1 MWVRHHRFFFGLP
14 QRKDFGTLVNTHRP
28 HSYRL
33 LDEAHPMDL
42 ALVVFSL
49 VATFLAAALTVPAGF
64 GLATMITP
72 VVFLWL
78 DPHEAVAVVAIVHG
92 SHNAW
97 KLKVLRESVDCTAVR
112 RFGWAMVVGALIGAS
127 LNTAV
132 EAEPLLLI
140 VGIALVVLPLLSIT
154 EGWTNFRLPEAE
166 DRIGGFGSGFF
177 GGLTGHQG
185 ALRAMF
191 LQKRLPDK
199 AEYAAT
205 AAVLALVVDL
215 TRIPVY
221 VALEGWQILDA
232 GWLILGLVLA
242 AVLGV
247 QLGKR
252 WLKKWKSDTIRNGI
266 LIAIVASGLMYIR
279 EAALALGWI

>member
-1 MWVRHHRFFFGLP
+1 
-14 QRKDFGTLVNTHRP
+14 
-28 HSYRL
+28 
-33 LDEAHPMDL
+33 MDV
-42 ALVVFSL
+42 ALVLLSL
-49 VATFLAAALTVPAGF
+49 GATFLAAALTVPAGF

-78 DPHEAVAVVAIVHG
+78 EPHEAVAVVAIVHG

-97 KLKVLRESVDCTAVR
+97 KLKVLRESVDYSAVR
-112 RFGWAMVVGALIGAS
+112 RFGWAMVVGALLGAA
-127 LNTAV
+127 LNTVV
-132 EAEPLLLI
+132 EAEPLLLL
-140 VGIALVVLPLLSIT
+140 VGIALILLPLLSVT
-154 EGWTNFRLPEAE
+154 ERWTNFRLPEAE

-221 VALEGWQILDA
+221 VALGGWQILDA
-232 GWLILGLVLA
+232 GALIVGLVFA
-242 AVLGV
+242 AILGV
-247 QLGKR
+247 QLGKK
-252 WLKKWKSDTIRNGI
+252 WLKKWKSERIRNGI
-266 LIAIVASGLMYIR
+266 LVAIVASGLLYVR
-279 EAALALGWI
+279 EALIALEYL

>member
-1 MWVRHHRFFFGLP
+1 
-14 QRKDFGTLVNTHRP
+14 
-28 HSYRL
+28 
-33 LDEAHPMDL
+33 MDASL
-42 ALVVFSL
+42 IVFSL
-49 VATFLAAALTVPAGF
+49 FATFFAAALTVPAGF

-72 VVFLWL
+72 IVFLWL
-78 DPHEAVAVVAIVHG
+78 EPHEAVAVVGIVHG

-97 KLKVLRESVDCTAVR
+97 KLKVLRSSVDYSAVR
-112 RFGWAMVVGALIGAS
+112 RYGWAMVVGALIGAA

-132 EAEPLLLI
+132 EADPLLLI
-140 VGIALVVLPLLSIT
+140 VGVALVVLPLLSIS
-154 EGWTNFRLPEAE
+154 ERWTNVRLPDAE

-191 LQKRLPDK
+191 LQKRLPNK
-199 AEYAAT
+199 TEYAAT
-205 AAVLALVVDL
+205 AAVLALVVDV
-215 TRIPVY
+215 TRVPVY

-242 AVLGV
+242 AIWGV
-247 QLGKR
+247 HLGKR

-266 LIAIVASGLMYIR
+266 LVAIVASGVLYIR
-279 EAALALGWI
+279 EAAVALGWL

>member
-1 MWVRHHRFFFGLP
+1 
-14 QRKDFGTLVNTHRP
+14 
-28 HSYRL
+28 
-33 LDEAHPMDL
+33 MDV
-42 ALVVFSL
+42 ALVLLSL
-49 VATFLAAALTVPAGF
+49 GATFLAAALTVPAGF

-78 DPHEAVAVVAIVHG
+78 EPHEAVAVVAIVHG

-97 KLKVLRESVDCTAVR
+97 KLKVLRESVDYSAVR
-112 RFGWAMVVGALIGAS
+112 RFGWAMVVGALLGAA
-127 LNTAV
+127 LNTVV
-132 EAEPLLLI
+132 ESEPLLLV
-140 VGIALVVLPLLSIT
+140 VGIALIILPLLSVS
-154 EGWTNFRLPEAE
+154 ERWTNFRLPEAE

-215 TRIPVY
+215 SRIPVY
-221 VALEGWQILDA
+221 VALGGWQILDA
-232 GWLILGLVLA
+232 GALIVGLVFA
-242 AVLGV
+242 AILGV
-247 QLGKR
+247 QLGKK
-252 WLKKWKSDTIRNGI
+252 WLKKWKSERIRNGI
-266 LIAIVASGLMYIR
+266 LVAIVASGLLYVR
-279 EAALALGWI
+279 EALIALEYL

>member
-1 MWVRHHRFFFGLP
+1 
-14 QRKDFGTLVNTHRP
+14 
-28 HSYRL
+28 
-33 LDEAHPMDL
+33 
-42 ALVVFSL
+42 VFSL
-49 VATFLAAALTVPAGF
+49 FATFFAAALTVPAGF

-72 VVFLWL
+72 IVFLWL
-78 DPHEAVAVVAIVHG
+78 EPHEAVAVVGIVHG

-97 KLKVLRESVDCTAVR
+97 KLKVLRSSVDYSAVR
-112 RFGWAMVVGALIGAS
+112 RYGWAMVVGALIGAA

-132 EAEPLLLI
+132 EADPLLLI
-140 VGIALVVLPLLSIT
+140 VGVALVVLPLLSMS
-154 EGWTNFRLPEAE
+154 ERWTNVRLPDAE

-191 LQKRLPDK
+191 LQKRLPNK
-199 AEYAAT
+199 TEYAAT
-205 AAVLALVVDL
+205 AAVLALVVDV
-215 TRIPVY
+215 TRVPVY

-232 GWLILGLVLA
+232 GWLIVGLVLA
-242 AVLGV
+242 AVFGV

-266 LIAIVASGLMYIR
+266 LVAIVASGVLYIR
-279 EAALALGWI
+279 EAAVALGWL

>member
-1 MWVRHHRFFFGLP
+1 MPRGFINATLMLQQVRPIRMQARP
-14 QRKDFGTLVNTHRP
+14 QF
-28 HSYRL
+28 YRVL
-33 LDEAHPMDL
+33 LKAEPMDL
-42 ALVVFSL
+42 ELVVFTL
-49 VATFLAAALTVPAGF
+49 LATFVAAALTVPAGF

-78 DPHEAVAVVAIVHG
+78 DPHEAVAIVAIVHG

-97 KLKVLRESVDCTAVR
+97 KLKVLRKSVDYTAVR
-112 RFGWAMVVGALIGAS
+112 RFGWAMVVGSLIGAS
-127 LNTAV
+127 LNTVV
-132 EAEPLLLI
+132 ESEPLLLI
-140 VGIALVVLPLLSIT
+140 VGIALVILPLLSIT

-199 AEYAAT
+199 SEYAAT
-205 AAVLALVVDL
+205 AAVLALVVDV
-215 TRIPVY
+215 TRVPVY

-232 GWLILGLVLA
+232 GWLILGLILA

-266 LIAIVASGLMYIR
+266 LVAIVASGVLYIR
-279 EAALALGWI
+279 EAAVALQWL

>member
-1 MWVRHHRFFFGLP
+1 
-14 QRKDFGTLVNTHRP
+14 
-28 HSYRL
+28 
-33 LDEAHPMDL
+33 MDL
-42 ALVVFSL
+42 TLVVFSL
-49 VATFLAAALTVPAGF
+49 AATFFAAALTVPAGF

-78 DPHEAVAVVAIVHG
+78 EPHEAVAVVGIVHG

-97 KLKVLRESVDCTAVR
+97 KLKVLRESVDFEAVKR
-112 RFGWAMVVGALIGAS
+112 YGWAMVLGALIGAA

-132 EAEPLLLI
+132 EADPLLLI
-140 VGIALVVLPLLSIT
+140 VGIALVVLPLLSIS
-154 EGWTNFRLPEAE
+154 EKWTDYRLPDAE

-199 AEYAAT
+199 SEYAAT
-205 AAVLALVVDL
+205 AAVLALVVDV
-215 TRIPVY
+215 TRVPVY

-266 LIAIVASGLMYIR
+266 LVAIVASGVLYIR
-279 EAALALGWI
+279 EAAVALQWF

>member
-1 MWVRHHRFFFGLP
+1 MPRGFINATLMLQQVRPIRMQARP
-14 QRKDFGTLVNTHRP
+14 QF
-28 HSYRL
+28 YRVL
-33 LDEAHPMDL
+33 LKAEPMEL
-42 ALVVFSL
+42 ELVVFSL
-49 VATFLAAALTVPAGF
+49 LATFVAAALTVPAGF

-97 KLKVLRESVDCTAVR
+97 KLKVLRKSVDYTAVR
-112 RFGWAMVVGALIGAS
+112 RFGWAMVVGSLIGAS
-127 LNTAV
+127 LNTVV
-132 EAEPLLLI
+132 ESEPLLLI
-140 VGIALVVLPLLSIT
+140 VGIALVILPLLSIT

-199 AEYAAT
+199 SEYAAT
-205 AAVLALVVDL
+205 AAVLALVVDV
-215 TRIPVY
+215 TRVPVY

-232 GWLILGLVLA
+232 GWLILGLILA

-266 LIAIVASGLMYIR
+266 LVAIVASGVLYIR
-279 EAALALGWI
+279 EAAVALQWL

>member
-1 MWVRHHRFFFGLP
+1 M
-14 QRKDFGTLVNTHRP
+14 
-28 HSYRL
+28 
-33 LDEAHPMDL
+33 EL
-42 ALVVFSL
+42 ALLVFTL
-49 VATFLAAALTVPAGF
+49 LATFVAAALTVPAGF

-72 VVFLWL
+72 VVFIWL
-78 DPHEAVAVVAIVHG
+78 EPHEAVAVVAIVHG

-97 KLKVLRESVDCTAVR
+97 KLKVLRESVDYSAVR
-112 RFGWAMVVGALIGAS
+112 RFGWALVAGALIGAL
-127 LNTAV
+127 LNTIV
-132 EAEPLLLI
+132 DAEPLLLL
-140 VGIALVVLPLLSIT
+140 VGIALVVLPTLSVT
-154 EGWTNFRLPEAE
+154 ERWTKFRLPETE

-205 AAVLALVVDL
+205 AAILALVVDI

-221 VALEGWQILDA
+221 VAMRGWQILDS
-232 GWLILGLVLA
+232 GLLIAGLVLSA
-242 AVLGV
+242 ILGV

-252 WLKKWKSDTIRNGI
+252 WLKKWKSNTIRNGI
-266 LIAIVASGLMYIR
+266 LIAIVASGLLYIR
-279 EAALALGWI
+279 EALNALGYM

>member
-1 MWVRHHRFFFGLP
+1 MPRGFINATLMLQQVLP
-14 QRKDFGTLVNTHRP
+14 IRMQARP
-28 HSYRL
+28 QFYRVL
-33 LDEAHPMDL
+33 LKAEPMDL
-42 ALVVFSL
+42 ELVVFTL
-49 VATFLAAALTVPAGF
+49 LATFVAGALTVPAGF

-97 KLKVLRESVDCTAVR
+97 KLKVLRESVDYTAVR

-127 LNTAV
+127 LNTVV
-132 EAEPLLLI
+132 ESEPLLLI
-140 VGIALVVLPLLSIT
+140 VGIALVILPLLSIT

-199 AEYAAT
+199 SEYAAT
-205 AAVLALVVDL
+205 AAVLALVVDV
-215 TRIPVY
+215 TRVPVY

-232 GWLILGLVLA
+232 GWLILGLILA

-266 LIAIVASGLMYIR
+266 LVAIVASGVLYIR
-279 EAALALGWI
+279 EAAVALQWL

>member
-1 MWVRHHRFFFGLP
+1 
-14 QRKDFGTLVNTHRP
+14 
-28 HSYRL
+28 
-33 LDEAHPMDL
+33 MDL
-42 ALVVFSL
+42 TLVVFSL
-49 VATFLAAALTVPAGF
+49 AATFFAAALTVPAGF

-78 DPHEAVAVVAIVHG
+78 DPHEAVAVVGIVHG

-97 KLKVLRESVDCTAVR
+97 KLKVLRESVDYEAVKR
-112 RFGWAMVVGALIGAS
+112 YGWAMVLGALIGAA

-132 EAEPLLLI
+132 EADPLLLI
-140 VGIALVVLPLLSIT
+140 VGIALVILPLLSIS
-154 EGWTNFRLPEAE
+154 EAWTNFRLPEAE

-199 AEYAAT
+199 SEYAAT
-205 AAVLALVVDL
+205 AAVLALVVDM
-215 TRIPVY
+215 TRVPVY

-252 WLKKWKSDTIRNGI
+252 WLKKWKSAAIRNGI
-266 LIAIVASGLMYIR
+266 LVAIVASGAVYIR
-279 EAALALGWI
+279 EAAVALGWL

>member
-1 MWVRHHRFFFGLP
+1 MDVGLL
-14 QRKDFGTLVNTHRP
+14 G
-28 HSYRL
+28 
-33 LDEAHPMDL
+33 
-42 ALVVFSL
+42 FSL
-49 VATFLAAALTVPAGF
+49 AATFLAAALTVPAGF

-78 DPHEAVAVVAIVHG
+78 EPHEAVAVVAIVHG

-97 KLKVLRESVDCTAVR
+97 KLKVLRESVDYSSVR
-112 RFGWAMVVGALIGAS
+112 RFGWAMVMGALLGAS
-127 LNTAV
+127 LNTV
-132 EAEPLLLI
+132 FESNLLLLL
-140 VGIALVVLPLLSIT
+140 VGVALVVLPVLSVT
-154 EGWTNFRLPEAE
+154 ERWTTLRLPESE

-199 AEYAAT
+199 TEYAAT
-205 AAVLALVVDL
+205 AAVLALVVDV

-221 VALEGWQILDA
+221 VALEGWQILEA
-232 GWLILGLVLA
+232 GWLIVGLVLA
-242 AVLGV
+242 AILGV

-252 WLKKWKSDTIRNGI
+252 WLKKWKSERIRIGI
-266 LIAIVASGLMYIR
+266 LIAIVLSGVMYVH
-279 EAALALGWI
+279 EALVAFEYI

>member
-1 MWVRHHRFFFGLP
+1 MLFRSTFF
-14 QRKDFGTLVNTHRP
+14 
-28 HSYRL
+28 
-33 LDEAHPMDL
+33 
-42 ALVVFSL
+42 
-49 VATFLAAALTVPAGF
+49 AAALTVPAGF

-72 VVFLWL
+72 IVFLWL
-78 DPHEAVAVVAIVHG
+78 EPHEAVAVVGIVHG

-97 KLKVLRESVDCTAVR
+97 KLKVLRSSVDYSAVR
-112 RFGWAMVVGALIGAS
+112 RYGWAMVVGALLGAA

-132 EAEPLLLI
+132 EADPLLLI
-140 VGIALVVLPLLSIT
+140 VGVALVVLPLLSMS
-154 EGWTNFRLPEAE
+154 ERWTNVRLPDAE

-191 LQKRLPDK
+191 LQKRLPNK
-199 AEYAAT
+199 TEYAAT
-205 AAVLALVVDL
+205 AAVLALVVDV
-215 TRIPVY
+215 TRVPVY

-242 AVLGV
+242 AILGV

-266 LIAIVASGLMYIR
+266 LVAIVASGVLYIR
-279 EAALALGWI
+279 EAAVALGWL

>member
-1 MWVRHHRFFFGLP
+1 
-14 QRKDFGTLVNTHRP
+14 
-28 HSYRL
+28 
-33 LDEAHPMDL
+33 MDASL
-42 ALVVFSL
+42 IVFSL
-49 VATFLAAALTVPAGF
+49 FATFFAAALTVPAGF

-72 VVFLWL
+72 IVFLWL
-78 DPHEAVAVVAIVHG
+78 EPHEAVAVVGIVHG

-97 KLKVLRESVDCTAVR
+97 KLKVLRSSVDYSAVR
-112 RFGWAMVVGALIGAS
+112 RYGWAMVVGALIGAA

-132 EAEPLLLI
+132 EADPLLLI
-140 VGIALVVLPLLSIT
+140 VGVALVVLPLLSMS
-154 EGWTNFRLPEAE
+154 ERWTNVRLPDAE

-191 LQKRLPDK
+191 LQKRLPNK
-199 AEYAAT
+199 TEYAAT
-205 AAVLALVVDL
+205 AAVLALVVDV
-215 TRIPVY
+215 TRVPVY

-232 GWLILGLVLA
+232 GWLIVGLVLA

-247 QLGKR
+247 HLGKR

-266 LIAIVASGLMYIR
+266 LVAIVASGVLYIR
-279 EAALALGWI
+279 EAAVALGWL

>member
-1 MWVRHHRFFFGLP
+1 
-14 QRKDFGTLVNTHRP
+14 
-28 HSYRL
+28 
-33 LDEAHPMDL
+33 MDGSL
-42 ALVVFSL
+42 IVFSIA
-49 VATFLAAALTVPAGF
+49 ATFFAAALTVPAGF

-97 KLKVLRESVDCTAVR
+97 KLKVLRKSVDYTAVR

-127 LNTAV
+127 LNTVV
-132 EAEPLLLI
+132 ESEPLLLI
-140 VGIALVVLPLLSIT
+140 VGLALIVLPLLSIT
-154 EGWTNFRLPEAE
+154 ERWTNFRLPEAE

-205 AAVLALVVDL
+205 AAALALVVDL

-242 AVLGV
+242 AIFGV

-266 LIAIVASGLMYIR
+266 LVAIITSGALYIR
-279 EAALALGWI
+279 EAITALEWL

>member
-1 MWVRHHRFFFGLP
+1 
-14 QRKDFGTLVNTHRP
+14 
-28 HSYRL
+28 
-33 LDEAHPMDL
+33 MDASL
-42 ALVVFSL
+42 IVFSL
-49 VATFLAAALTVPAGF
+49 FATFFAAALTVPAGF

-72 VVFLWL
+72 IVFLWL
-78 DPHEAVAVVAIVHG
+78 EPHEAVAVVGIVHG

-97 KLKVLRESVDCTAVR
+97 KLKVLRSSVDYSAVR
-112 RFGWAMVVGALIGAS
+112 RYGWAMVVGALLGAA

-132 EAEPLLLI
+132 EADPLLLI
-140 VGIALVVLPLLSIT
+140 VGVALVVLPLLSIS
-154 EGWTNFRLPEAE
+154 ERWTNVRLPDAE

-191 LQKRLPDK
+191 LQKRLPNK
-199 AEYAAT
+199 TEYAAT
-205 AAVLALVVDL
+205 AAVLALVVHV
-215 TRIPVY
+215 TRVPVY

-232 GWLILGLVLA
+232 GWLIVGLVLA

-247 QLGKR
+247 HLGKR

-266 LIAIVASGLMYIR
+266 LVAIVASGVLYIR
-279 EAALALGWI
+279 EAAVALGWL